1 MEAVAIVA
9 FWSIVAWT
17 LSRPA
22 HALIYLFFA
31 SLPFGSFAAVPTS
44 ATGGLTLTPTTVAA
58 LLLIARRLGSARGLA
73 RALDAALTPSTAL
86 LLTLFWAVAGIA
98 TLFMPRFFAGRVPVV
113 NVALAEVMTLRPTA
127 QNVSQFVY
135 ISISVLVVL
144 AFADLLRTASARRH
158 ALHALCLG
166 AEVAVVTGFVDFL
179 SQYLPM
185 EGLLDPLRTANYA
198 LLTTDEILDSKRVV
212 GLMPEAS
219 SFGCLVLAFLVSLY
233 FFRRAMPAGRVRER
247 VVPAL
252 MGALLLLGW
261 LSTSSAAYLGLGAFG
276 AVAVAH
282 WCRRALAPGRDADLR
297 HGLARELAWS
307 VAVLWVL
314 ALAGIARPGLFDPI
328 ARMLDTMVLQKTATA
343 SYEERSMWTRVSWE
357 ALMATHGMGVGL
369 GGTRASNSA
378 VALASN
384 AGLAGAACYFLFVF
398 QCLFLRRVARADA
411 QGRALRSALRWSFV
425 PSFLA
430 SLTIGSTSDFGVF
443 NAFLYA
449 LSIALARP
457 MAPEPVRT
465 PRPAA
470 SIAGPSPAPPHGSP
484 RLG

>member
-1 MEAVAIVA
+1 
-9 FWSIVAWT
+9 
-17 LSRPA
+17 
-22 HALIYLFFA
+22 
-31 SLPFGSFAAVPTS
+31 VPTS

-73 RALDAALTPSTAL
+73 RAIDAALKPSAAL
-86 LLTLFWAVAGIA
+86 LLSMFWLVAGVA
-98 TLFMPRFFAGRVPVV
+98 TLFMPRFFAGRVAVV
-113 NVALAEVMTLRPTA
+113 NVALAEVMPLRPTA

-144 AFADLLRTASARRH
+144 AFADLLRTASARWH
-158 ALHALCLG
+158 ALRALCLG
-166 AEVAVVTGFVDFL
+166 AAVTVVTGFIDFL

-219 SFGCLVLAFLVSLY
+219 SFGCLVLAFLASLY
-233 FFRRAMPAGRVRER
+233 FFRRAMPAGRLRER
-247 VVPAL
+247 VVPPL
-252 MGALLLLGW
+252 MVALLLLGW

-282 WCRRALAPGRDADLR
+282 WCWRARAPGRDADLR
-297 HGLARELAWS
+297 HGLAGELKWS
-307 VAVLWVL
+307 VVVLWML
-314 ALAGIARPGLFDPI
+314 ALAAVARPGLFDPVV
-328 ARMLDTMVLQKTATA
+328 RMLDMMVLQKTATA

-357 ALMATHGMGVGL
+357 ALRATHGMGVGL

-398 QCLFLRRVARADA
+398 QCLFLRRVARPDT
-411 QGRALRSALRWSFV
+411 QDRALRSALRWSFV

-457 MAPEPVRT
+457 
-465 PRPAA
+465 AA
-470 SIAGPSPAPPHGSP
+470 HRSP